1 METTEKAPEKG
12 FFQKKHIVRLL
23 LVGVLIAV
31 AAAAFAY
38 GIHTLI
44 SASDGYR
51 TVECTANAANCAGDF
66 IFTYQLGVSGI
77 SPTAELKA
85 VTNLYNEKAV
95 YYYRLFHPTERF
107 EGTVNLASL
116 NASPNT
122 ELTLPPELYA
132 ALEKAAGDPGRNIYL
147 APFFACYDTL
157 FASSFD
163 EDAATW
169 DPQRNADLMAE
180 YQKTLTFVS
189 TDAHVRV
196 ECLGGSK
203 AVLRVSDEYL
213 SWAEEVGIR
222 SFVDFYWM
230 KNAFI
235 ADALAADMTNAG
247 YHFGVL
253 SSKDGFVR
261 NTDPGET
268 EYAFDIFDERG
279 GSLRALGK
287 LIYRGSAAICSPHP
301 FILDEHDGL
310 FTYEYADGT
319 RVTRYISVADAL
331 PHGPTGNVTVCSKER
346 GCADLLLAL
355 LPGYLNDDPAAF
367 SLPGAGILY
376 SDGVKLHTALTADF
390 TYTPNTPDAAE

>member
-1 METTEKAPEKG
+1 MKATEQSPEKG
-12 FFQKKHIVRLL
+12 RFQKKHIVRLL

-38 GIHTLI
+38 GIGSLI

-95 YYYRLFHPTERF
+95 YYYRLFHPTEQF
-107 EGTVNLASL
+107 EDTVNLASL

-122 ELTLPPELYA
+122 ELTLPAELYA
-132 ALEKAAGDPGRNIYL
+132 ALEKAAADPGRNVYL
-147 APFFACYDTL
+147 APFFAYYDTL
-157 FASSFD
+157 FASSYD

-169 DPQRNADLMAE
+169 DPQRNADLQAE
-180 YQKTLTFVS
+180 YEKTLTFVS
-189 TDAHVRV
+189 SPEHVRI
-196 ECLGGSK
+196 ECKGGSK
-203 AVLRVSDEYL
+203 AELYVSGEFL

-235 ADALAADMTNAG
+235 ADALAADLTNAG
-247 YHFGVL
+247 YRYGVL
-253 SSKDGFVR
+253 SSTDGFLR
-261 NTDPGET
+261 NTDAGDT

-301 FILDEHDGL
+301 FILDDADRN

-331 PHGPTGNVTVCSKER
+331 PHGPTGNVTVCSKDH

-355 LPGYLNDDPAAF
+355 LPCYLNDNAAAF
-367 SLPGAGILY
+367 SLQGAGILY
-376 SDGVKLHTALTADF
+376 SDGVTLHTSLTDGF
-390 TYTPNTPDAAE
+390 TYTPNTPAPSN